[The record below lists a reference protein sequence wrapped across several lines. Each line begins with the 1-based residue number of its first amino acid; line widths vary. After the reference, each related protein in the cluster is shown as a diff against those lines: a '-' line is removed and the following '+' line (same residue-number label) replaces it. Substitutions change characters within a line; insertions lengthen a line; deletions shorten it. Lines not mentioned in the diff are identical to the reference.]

1 MATLT
6 TSYQMLDQKL
16 LGTDD
21 YGAKLYIRI
30 YAKYSEQDITNNRS
44 KVQYQARAYFDKS
57 WSIWDRQSNGS
68 VSGTSATTK
77 TFSRSADYGSGET
90 TLDTTEAWV
99 SHNND
104 GTMSISAS
112 ANLKFPNWGWNNTAS
127 GTADLPTIPRA
138 SKISA
143 TSANIEETSQI
154 AVTRYSDNFR
164 HVIAFSFGSLSG
176 YILEDGTI
184 TQTLTKLNATAIN
197 FQIPADWY
205 NEIPNATEGTCTLT
219 ITTYNGNDIIGQNSC
234 TFYARVGGN
243 VAVNGSVIDTNATT
257 LALTGNSNI
266 LVKGYSNAKVT
277 WSATPTPG
285 ASLSNVKINNNNVS
299 SSPYSFVLN
308 DTQISIIATDSRGKT
323 NSSNPYHPVFTL
335 KDYFRPNL
343 ATVLERENPTS
354 GNAKLSFQG
363 TWFNKSF
370 GAVANTLTIV
380 WKYRESGAAN
390 WIDGGTLVQN
400 TDYKVNGNNVWS
412 GIGDSKSDITI
423 GNDVLNYE
431 KAWDILISVTD
442 KLASYT
448 IIGTITK
455 GVPIANWEE
464 EFFNING
471 KFNIYGITFIKHIA
485 NILWP
490 VDSIYMSLSQD
501 LPAFLSGE
509 WSLLDTLV
517 NGGHTYYIYKRTS
530 EDELLYYNNDNVLYS
545 NDDIYIDN
553 NLLKGD
559 DVL

>member
-6 TSYQMLDQKL
+6 TSYQKL
-16 LGTDD
+16 GEAYLGNS
-21 YGAKLYIRI
+21 YGNLYIRI
-30 YAKYSEQDITNNRS
+30 YAKYSEQDITNNRT
-44 KVQYQARAYFDKS
+44 KVQYQARAYFSGNSYILDQ
-57 WSIWDRQSNGS
+57 QSSGN
-68 VSGTSATTK
+68 VKGTSASQVNY
-77 TFSRSADYGSGET
+77 SRSSSYPSGET
-90 TLDTTEAWV
+90 TLGTTEAWV

-112 ANLKFPNWGWNNTAS
+112 AYLNFPNWGWSNTAS

-154 AVTRYSDNFR
+154 TVTRYSDSFR

-176 YILEDGTI
+176 YILEDGSVS
-184 TQTLTKLNATAIN
+184 QTLTKLNATSIG

-205 NEIPNATEGTCTLT
+205 NEIPNAAEGICTLT
-219 ITTYNGNDIIGQNSC
+219 ITTYNGNDIIGQSSC

-243 VAVNGSVIDTNATT
+243 VAVSGSVIDTNATT

-266 LVKGYSNAKVT
+266 LIKGYSNARVT
-277 WSATPTPG
+277 WSASPTTG
-285 ASLSNVKINNNNVS
+285 ASLSNVKINGTNVS
-299 SSPYSFVLN
+299 TSPYNFVLN

-323 NSSNPYHPVFTL
+323 NSSNPYHPAFTL
-335 KDYFRPNL
+335 KDYFRPSL

-363 TWFNKSF
+363 TWFNQSF
-370 GAVANTLTIV
+370 GAVANTLSIV

-390 WIDGGTLVQN
+390 WINGGTLVQN
-400 TDYKVNGNNVWS
+400 TDYKVSGNNFWS
-412 GIGDSKSDITI
+412 GSGSSKSDITI
-423 GNDVLNYE
+423 GSDIFNYE
-431 KAWDILISVTD
+431 KSWDIQITITD
-442 KLASYT
+442 RLASYT
-448 IIGTITK
+448 VIGTITK
-455 GVPIANWEE
+455 GVPIVNWEE

-471 KFNIYGITFIKHIA
+471 KFNIYGITFVKHVA

-490 VDSIYMSLSQD
+490 VNSIYMSLTQD
-501 LPAFLSGE
+501 LPSFLSGE

-530 EDELLYYNNDNVLYS
+530 EDELLYYNGDNVLYS
-545 NDDIYIDN
+545 SEDIYIDN